1 MQSEKCGNT
10 KWETQPNKVDFIEN
24 KSFVH
29 SVNDIVHSANIIVHS
44 VDDIVHT
51 VNESLLFDKNNFL
64 PKQRKLY
71 FALEKTFCRNAQTHK
86 KRFRRTSSATETLL
100 RYHADTHPIPT
111 DAQAATISLSTNSR
125 AVLHTSASR

>member
-10 KWETQPNKVDFIEN
+10 KWETQPHKVDFIEN

-64 PKQRKLY
+64 PKQRKLC
-71 FALEKTFCRNAQTHK
+71 FAL
-86 KRFRRTSSATETLL
+86 
-100 RYHADTHPIPT
+100 
-111 DAQAATISLSTNSR
+111 
-125 AVLHTSASR
+125 